1 MRWESPWL
9 LGLLVLLPLLA
20 WLARRPIS
28 RQAAVLWGRA
38 PEGTGM
44 RSRLVR
50 VVSVL
55 PWLSLA
61 LAVVALAR
69 PQQGL
74 RLSETESRGVDIVL
88 AIDISP
94 SMSAQDFQPRNRL
107 GVAIETA
114 REFIRHRPH
123 DRIGLAGFAA
133 TAFTQCPLTL
143 DHEALEEL
151 LNGLDFGLAEDGT
164 AIGMGLATA
173 VARLRESRTPSKVI
187 VLLTD
192 GANNRGQIDP
202 LTGADLA
209 RALGVKVYTIL
220 VGRGGLVPVLVPDPV
235 LGRRPVMMQMDVD
248 PVTLAQIAQR
258 TGGRFYRATDAAAL
272 TGIYGEI
279 DRLERVPVRSIEY
292 REYRDLGPLALGAA
306 ALLLAGFAL
315 LSTTVAFRLP

>member
-9 LGLLVLLPLLA
+9 LALLALVPLLA
-20 WLARRPIS
+20 YLGRRSARRS
-28 RQAAVLWGRA
+28 AAVLWVRSPRGGLRA
-38 PEGTGM
+38 
-44 RSRLVR
+44 RLVR
-50 VVSVL
+50 ALSVL
-55 PWLSLA
+55 PWLALTLA
-61 LAVVALAR
+61 LGALAR

-94 SMSAQDFQPRNRL
+94 SMSAQDFLPRNRL
-107 GVAIETA
+107 NVAKETA

-123 DRIGLAGFAA
+123 DRIALVGFAA

-143 DHEALEEL
+143 DHDALEEL
-151 LNGLDFGLAEDGT
+151 LQGLDLGLAEDGT

-173 VARLRESRTPSKVI
+173 VARLRGSRTPSKVI

-209 RALGVKVYTIL
+209 RALGVKVYAVL
-220 VGRGGLVPVLVPDPV
+220 VGRGGLVPVPVDDPV
-235 LGRRPVMMQMDVD
+235 LGRRIRLIQMDVD
-248 PVTLAQIAQR
+248 EESLQQIAQR

-272 TGIYGEI
+272 GGIYGEI

-292 REYRDLGPLALGAA
+292 REYRDLGPLVLGTACV
-306 ALLLAGFAL
+306 LLAAFGL
-315 LSTTVAFRLP
+315 LTTTVAFRVP